1 MSYPVFKARHV
12 MGSLTLL
19 NTKDH
24 EGKPLLEESKHHWF
38 MGFAVPKAEWDPIW
52 NHMYQTAANDP
63 ACTVALCGQPG
74 FNWKIEDCDAPENP
88 QNLGKPS
95 YPAGHMLIKFTRY
108 KVMGCVSLVDGNYQ
122 PIVNPASVKKGD
134 YYYVAASTKFNGAST
149 VKTNAGMYQN
159 LEGLMFAAS
168 GEEIVGEGGFNA
180 ANAFAGVQGG
190 QVAAG
195 QQAQAQQAQATP
207 SATPAATTPP
217 AQQAPVTPAHD
228 LVQPIMSEVVSQ
240 AVGGVPGVGLLTG
253 MSQQTPGNATPPP
266 VLDAPVATPPAEPS
280 YNVQGTVYTK
290 SQLLAMPGWT
300 EAHLAGLTQ
309 V

>member
-12 MGSLTLL
+12 MGSLTQL

-24 EGKPLLEESKHHWF
+24 TGQPETNENKHHWF

-52 NHMYQTAANDP
+52 NHMYNTAANDP
-63 ACTVALCGQPG
+63 ACTAALCGQAG

-134 YYYVAASTKFNGAST
+134 YFYVAASTKFNGAAT

-159 LEGLMFAAS
+159 LEGLMFAAG
-168 GEEIVGEGGFNA
+168 GEEIVSEGGFNA

-195 QQAQAQQAQATP
+195 QQAPATTPPAQQAQATP

-217 AQQAPVTPAHD
+217 SQQAPVVPATD
-228 LVQPIMSEVVSQ
+228 LVQP
-240 AVGGVPGVGLLTG
+240 
-253 MSQQTPGNATPPP
+253 QTPGNATPPP

-280 YNVQGTVYTK
+280 YDVQGTIYTK

>member
-12 MGSLTLL
+12 MGSLTQLK
-19 NTKDH
+19 TSDH
-24 EGKPLLEESKHHWF
+24 TGQPEANENKHHWF
-38 MGFAVPKAEWDPIW
+38 MGFAVPKAEWDSIW
-52 NHMYQTAANDP
+52 SHMYNTAANDP
-63 ACTVALCGQPG
+63 ACTAALCGQAG

-88 QNLGKPS
+88 QNFGKPS

-134 YYYVAASTKFNGAST
+134 YYYVAASTKFNGAAT

-180 ANAFAGVQGG
+180 ANTFAGFQGATVQGG
-190 QVAAG
+190 Q
-195 QQAQAQQAQATP
+195 QA
-207 SATPAATTPP
+207 PAATTPP
-217 AQQAPVTPAHD
+217 ATPAQSTPAAAAPPVTQAPVTPAHD
-228 LVQPIMSEVVSQ
+228 LVQP
-240 AVGGVPGVGLLTG
+240 
-253 MSQQTPGNATPPP
+253 QTPGNAAPPP
-266 VLDAPVATPPAEPS
+266 VLDAPVQAPPVEQS
-280 YNVQGTVYTK
+280 YNVSGTVYTK

-300 EAHLAGLTQ
+300 EAHLAGLQT

>member
-12 MGSLTLL
+12 MGSLTQL

-24 EGKPLLEESKHHWF
+24 TGQPEANENKHHWF

-52 NHMYQTAANDP
+52 NHMYNTAANDP
-63 ACTVALCGQPG
+63 ACTAALCGQAG

-134 YYYVAASTKFNGAST
+134 YFYVAASTKFNGAAT

-159 LEGLMFAAS
+159 LEGLMFAAG
-168 GEEIVGEGGFNA
+168 GEEIVSEGGFNA

-195 QQAQAQQAQATP
+195 QQTPAATTPPAQQVQATP

-217 AQQAPVTPAHD
+217 SQQAPVVPATD
-228 LVQPIMSEVVSQ
+228 LVQP
-240 AVGGVPGVGLLTG
+240 
-253 MSQQTPGNATPPP
+253 QTPGNATPPP

-280 YNVQGTVYTK
+280 YDVQGTIYTK

-300 EAHLAGLTQ
+300 ETHLAGLTQ

>member
-1 MSYPVFKARHV
+1 
-12 MGSLTLL
+12 MGSLTQL

-24 EGKPLLEESKHHWF
+24 NGQPEANESKHHWF
-38 MGFAVPKAEWDPIW
+38 MGFAVPKTEWEPIW

-63 ACTVALCGQPG
+63 ACTAALCGQAG
-74 FNWKIEDCDAPENP
+74 FNWKIEDCDQPENP

-108 KVMGCVSLVDGNYQ
+108 KVMGCVSIVDGNYQ

-134 YYYVAASTKFNGAST
+134 YYYIAASTKFNGAAT

-159 LEGLMFAAS
+159 IEGLMFAAS

-180 ANAFAGVQGG
+180 ANAFAGFKGG
-190 QVAAG
+190 QVS
-195 QQAQAQQAQATP
+195 AQV
-207 SATPAATTPP
+207 TPAAQASVTPAAQASVTP
-217 AQQAPVTPAHD
+217 AAQASVTPVTPAHD
-228 LVQPIMSEVVSQ
+228 LVQP
-240 AVGGVPGVGLLTG
+240 
-253 MSQQTPGNATPPP
+253 QTPGNATPPP
-266 VLDAPVATPPAEPS
+266 VLNAPVTPPPTEPS

>member
-1 MSYPVFKARHV
+1 MPYPVFKARHV
-12 MGSLTLL
+12 MGSLTQL

-24 EGKPLLEESKHHWF
+24 QGNPEVNENKHHWF
-38 MGFAVPKAEWDPIW
+38 VGFAVPKAEWDPIW

-63 ACTVALCGQPG
+63 ACTAALCGQAG

-134 YYYVAASTKFNGAST
+134 YYYVAASTKFNGAAT

-159 LEGLMFAAS
+159 LEGLMFAAI

-195 QQAQAQQAQATP
+195 QQ
-207 SATPAATTPP
+207 TPAATTPP
-217 AQQAPVTPAHD
+217 AQQAQTTPSATPAAATPPATQAPVTPAHD
-228 LVQPIMSEVVSQ
+228 LVQP
-240 AVGGVPGVGLLTG
+240 
-253 MSQQTPGNATPPP
+253 QTPGNATPPP

-280 YNVQGTVYTK
+280 YNVNGAIYTK

>member
-12 MGSLTLL
+12 MGSLTQL

-24 EGKPLLEESKHHWF
+24 TGQPEANENKHHWF

-52 NHMYQTAANDP
+52 NHMYNTAANDP
-63 ACTVALCGQPG
+63 ACTAALCGQQG

-134 YYYVAASTKFNGAST
+134 YFYVAASTKFNGAAT

-159 LEGLMFAAS
+159 LEGLMFAAG
-168 GEEIVGEGGFNA
+168 GEEIVSEGGFNA

-195 QQAQAQQAQATP
+195 QQTPAATTPPAQQAQATP

-217 AQQAPVTPAHD
+217 SQQAPVVPATD
-228 LVQPIMSEVVSQ
+228 LVQP
-240 AVGGVPGVGLLTG
+240 
-253 MSQQTPGNATPPP
+253 QTPGNATPPP

-280 YNVQGTVYTK
+280 YDVQGTIYTK

>member
-1 MSYPVFKARHV
+1 MPYPVFKARHV

-24 EGKPLLEESKHHWF
+24 NGQPEANENKHHWF

-63 ACTVALCGQPG
+63 ACTAALCGQAG

-134 YYYVAASTKFNGAST
+134 YYYVAASTKFNGAAT

-168 GEEIVGEGGFNA
+168 GEEIVSEGGFNA

-195 QQAQAQQAQATP
+195 QQAPAATPPAQQAPVT
-207 SATPAATTPP
+207 P

-228 LVQPIMSEVVSQ
+228 LVQP
-240 AVGGVPGVGLLTG
+240 
-253 MSQQTPGNATPPP
+253 QTPGNATPPP
-266 VLDAPVATPPAEPS
+266 VLDAPAATPPAEPS
-280 YNVQGTVYTK
+280 YEYNGTVHTK
-290 SQLLAMPGWT
+290 TQWLAMPGWT
-300 EAHLAGLTQ
+300 EELLLAHAKQ